1 MKRLLTLVIV
11 AAALWSAY
19 WAWQAYSLKSE
30 IADWFEERRAAGW
43 TAEYEALRVRGFPNR
58 LDVTLDAPQLQDPES
73 GLGWNAPFLKVLGLS
88 YQPGHHIVAFP
99 ETQTVTRAD
108 GPLRIDSQ
116 GLRASVITG
125 DGGRLLRLNAEARTL
140 NLVTPESSLAM
151 ADVLAALQSPEGS
164 PETYR
169 LGVEVQSLAGPEGV
183 LTDGRADTLR
193 LQAELLLDEPLS
205 FGTLSRPMPQP
216 RRIDLRTAEYSVDG
230 LELSLAGKVDVDEQG
245 RMDGALTVRA
255 ANWRVLL
262 DRARESGLLPEGFAT
277 TLEEAL
283 SIAAGLGGRPD
294 TLDIPLNLDRGAIRF
309 GMIPL
314 GQAPRLTWE

>member
-30 IADWFEERRAAGW
+30 IAGWFEERRAAGW
-43 TAEYEALRVRGFPNR
+43 TAEYDALRVRGFPSR
-58 LDVTLDAPQLQDPES
+58 LDVTLAAPRLQDPES
-73 GLGWNAPFLKVLGLS
+73 GLGWNAPFLQVLGLS
-88 YQPGHHIVAFP
+88 YKPDHHIVAFP
-99 ETQTVTRAD
+99 DTQTVTRAA

-125 DGGRLLRLNAEARTL
+125 EDGRLLRLNAEAETL
-140 NLVTPESSLAM
+140 NLVTSETSLAM
-151 ADVLAALQSPEGS
+151 AGVLAALQSPEET
-164 PETYR
+164 PESLR
-169 LGVEVQSLAGPEGV
+169 LGAEVQALAGPEGV
-183 LTDGRADTLR
+183 LTVGRVDTLR

-205 FGTLSRPMPQP
+205 LGTLSEPMPRP
-216 RRIDLRTAEYSVDG
+216 RRIELRTAEYRVDE
-230 LELSLAGKVDVDEQG
+230 LELSLAGEVDVDEQG

-255 ANWRVLL
+255 ANWRQLL
-262 DRARESGLLPEGFAT
+262 DRAKESGLLPEGFAD

-283 SIAAGLGGRPD
+283 SIAAGLAGRPD